1 MEMQKFAELTPV
13 HLFRRFQNSM
23 QGAMIAGP
31 LALNV
36 VTLGTGRIVDEFK
49 TSHYRFTAFR
59 TAIENADSISL
70 V

>member
-1 MEMQKFAELTPV
+1 
-13 HLFRRFQNSM
+13 
-23 QGAMIAGP
+23 MIAGP